1 MYDWVLS
8 FAHSRHST
16 TALASLS
23 IAESSFF
30 PIPPDVLLIPL
41 CLGKRSKALWFA
53 TVCTIASVLGG
64 LFGYLIGWAFW
75 GALADLFYRY
85 IPGFTPEQFN
95 KVADLYQQYN
105 FWVVFIAAF
114 TPIPYKIITIA
125 GGVCAVNLP
134 MFIIGS
140 AVGRGLRFFLVAGM
154 MWLFGEPIVKFM
166 DKYFNLLSI
175 IFTILLIGGFAVIKY
190 AM

>member
-1 MYDWVLS
+1 
-8 FAHSRHST
+8 
-16 TALASLS
+16 
-23 IAESSFF
+23 
-30 PIPPDVLLIPL
+30 
-41 CLGKRSKALWFA
+41 
-53 TVCTIASVLGG
+53 
-64 LFGYLIGWAFW
+64 
-75 GALADLFYRY
+75 
-85 IPGFTPEQFN
+85 
-95 KVADLYQQYN
+95 
-105 FWVVFIAAF
+105 
-114 TPIPYKIITIA
+114 
-125 GGVCAVNLP
+125 